1 MLRKEPNRLRAM
13 AGAVTA
19 AERSGDA
26 QKAREYSDKVSR
38 QTAQADT
45 GVTGLQLARQS
56 VTR

>member
-1 MLRKEPNRLRAM
+1 M